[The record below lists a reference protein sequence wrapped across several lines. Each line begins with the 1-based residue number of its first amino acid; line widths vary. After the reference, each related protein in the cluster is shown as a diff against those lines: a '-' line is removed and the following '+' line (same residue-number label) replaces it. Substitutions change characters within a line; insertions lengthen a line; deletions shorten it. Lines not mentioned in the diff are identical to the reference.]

1 MWFWIGFG
9 VGLVLGLSIGL
20 WVGFAMSEVSDD
32 HKWGG
37 E

>member
-20 WVGFAMSEVSDD
+20 WIGFAMTEVSRD
-32 HKWGG
+32 HEHGG